1 MVSALPTVLP
11 SRLVCL
17 PPLCLPPAS
26 WLQPGDLCPLVA
38 TSSDYSC
45 GLVLSHCTSLPAS
58 ASRLRSHAGRAP
70 WPSVWASL
78 FLSRP
83 LPSAEAVL
91 SCRSWALQP
100 PRALP
105 RQQPHNQ
112 QAVASLGPSGISASE
127 YPFWLCASPRARP
140 VPFVL
145 HVRQLAPPLP
155 PGLPPALHCPISMTG
170 PDGFSPQV
178 LVQFLA
184 GHRL

>member
-1 MVSALPTVLP
+1 MSPLPTSILPLKTDLHSALTVKKKKIQEPKAFPPFTWPLSGSWSHCGPPSTVVSALPTVLP

-17 PPLCLPPAS
+17 PPLCLPAS
-26 WLQPGDLCPLVA
+26 GLQPGDLCPLVA

-78 FLSRP
+78 WLSHP

-100 PRALP
+100 SRAVP
-105 RQQPHNQ
+105 RQQPL
-112 QAVASLGPSGISASE
+112 S
-127 YPFWLCASPRARP
+127 
-140 VPFVL
+140 
-145 HVRQLAPPLP
+145 
-155 PGLPPALHCPISMTG
+155 
-170 PDGFSPQV
+170 
-178 LVQFLA
+178 
-184 GHRL
+184 